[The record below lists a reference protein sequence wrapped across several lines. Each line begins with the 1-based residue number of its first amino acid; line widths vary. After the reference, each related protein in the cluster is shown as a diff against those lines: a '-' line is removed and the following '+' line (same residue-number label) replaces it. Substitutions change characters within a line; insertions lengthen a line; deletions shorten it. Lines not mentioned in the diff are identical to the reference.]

1 MSEQL
6 TIIDKLMM
14 AKAHM
19 DYCRTLVPLEEGD
32 VLADGIEKLKERIA
46 ELEGER
52 DGLRR
57 DYLLSDI
64 APRHARAK
72 KRIAELERAL
82 RQVQPDTQHYKDG
95 DGGCFIDCPYCTIE
109 QALKGGGE

>member
-1 MSEQL
+1 MSIDQPTHELLVSAWKREQL
-6 TIIDKLMM
+6 RLTQITT
-14 AKAHM
+14 
-19 DYCRTLVPLEEGD
+19 YW
-32 VLADGIEKLKERIA
+32 DGCWRHHLTCAENKVG
-46 ELEGER
+46 ELE
-52 DGLRR
+52 
-57 DYLLSDI
+57 
-64 APRHARAK
+64 